1 MKPAPAQRGRTAIAS
16 AAIVLWLAFILA
28 CTIIISRSQFTTD
41 LSAFLPRSPTP
52 AQQLL
57 LDQIRDGLASRLIL
71 VGIEG
76 ADASTRARLSKQI
89 AQRLRA
95 DPAFVAVNNG
105 EPVSAER
112 DRAYLFNNRY
122 LLSPAVTPARF
133 SVDGLHAALSDSI
146 DLLASPAGL
155 LVKSL
160 LPRDPTG
167 EMVHLLGQFD
177 SGTRP
182 QQIDGAWAS
191 RDGAR
196 ALMLMQ
202 TRASGSDT
210 DAQQRAMA
218 AIRQAFAT
226 ASNGHGKSATPD
238 YETRHDRSPHPGPPP
253 QAGEGGDG
261 SLREFHVNATPSARL
276 VMTGPGVF
284 SVTSRDTIK
293 SQVSRLA
300 IISIVLIAALLLM
313 VYRSFTA
320 LALGFLPVIS
330 GALAGIAAVSLGF
343 GAVHGI
349 TLGFGTALIGEAVDY
364 SIYLFVQS
372 EQGGS
377 DQQHWIKRFW
387 PTIRLGV
394 LTSIFGFA
402 ALLLSGFP
410 GLAQLGLYS
419 IAGLIAAATVTRF
432 VLPHLLPANFR
443 IHDVSAVGLVL
454 SRLVQRAPALRWA
467 AAILLL
473 AACAILVE
481 HRDSLWND
489 KISSLSPVSQ
499 ADVALD
505 TSLRADMGAPDVRYL
520 VVVSGAS
527 RESVLQFS
535 EQVSTIL
542 QTQVDQGELAG
553 FESPSRYLPSTATQ
567 RARQASLPPPDVL
580 EIRLAQAV
588 QGLPVRAQR
597 FAPFL
602 ADVAAARSQPLLQA
616 ADLEQTSMA
625 MAVDALLIQQAHH
638 WRALLPLTAP
648 EGAGIDANRIRA
660 ALSATGLPNV
670 LLVDMKAESDRL
682 YSGYLHEAIRLS
694 LGGLVAIIGLLLFV
708 FRSPMRV
715 ARIIAPLAAA
725 VITVTA
731 GLALFGQQMI
741 ILHLVG
747 LLLVVAV
754 GSNYALFFDR
764 ADHRLPPDE
773 GAMVEAKPSGR
784 AISPRTL
791 ASMLFA
797 SLTTVAGFGLLMFS
811 NVSIL
816 QAMGVTVAP
825 GVLLALMYSAIF
837 ARRSHV

>member
-1 MKPAPAQRGRTAIAS
+1 
-16 AAIVLWLAFILA
+16 LWLAFILA
-28 CTIIISRSQFTTD
+28 CGIIISRSQVTTD

-57 LDQIRDGLASRLIL
+57 LEQIRDGLASRLIL

-76 ADASTRARLSKQI
+76 ADAPTRARLSKQI

-95 DPAFVAVNNG
+95 EPAFVTVNNG

-112 DRAYLFNNRY
+112 DRAFLFDNRY

-167 EMVHLLGQFD
+167 EMVQLLDQLN

-182 QQIDGAWAS
+182 QMVDGAWAS

-218 AIRQAFAT
+218 AIRQAFDT
-226 ASNGHGKSATPD
+226 APGATP
-238 YETRHDRSPHPGPPP
+238 
-253 QAGEGGDG
+253 A
-261 SLREFHVNATPSARL
+261 AKL

-293 SQVSRLA
+293 TQVSRLS
-300 IISIVLIAALLLM
+300 IIGVVIIASLLLL

-343 GAVHGI
+343 GVVHGI

-364 SIYLFVQS
+364 SIYLFLQS
-372 EQGGS
+372 ERGGS
-377 DQQHWIKRFW
+377 DQQIWIKRFW
-387 PTIRLGV
+387 PTVRLGV

-402 ALLLSGFP
+402 SLLLSGFP

-432 VLPHLLPANFR
+432 VLPYLLPMNFR
-443 IHDVSAVGLVL
+443 VHEVSAIGLVL
-454 SRLVQRAPALRWA
+454 SRLVQRAAALRWA

-473 AACAILVE
+473 AACAILVG
-481 HRDSLWND
+481 HRASLWDD
-489 KISSLSPVSQ
+489 KISSLSPVAQ

-505 TSLRADMGAPDVRYL
+505 ASLRADMGAPDVRYL

-527 RESVLQFS
+527 RESVLRSS

-567 RARQASLPPPDVL
+567 RASQASLPSPAVL
-580 EIRLAQAV
+580 QTRLAQAV
-588 QGLPVRAQR
+588 QGLPVRAQL
-597 FAPFL
+597 FTPFL

-625 MAVDALLIQQAHH
+625 MAVDALLIQQGNH
-638 WRALLPLTAP
+638 WSALLPLTAP
-648 EGAGIDANRIRA
+648 KGAGINASRIRA
-660 ALSATGLPNV
+660 ALSTTGATGLPNV
-670 LLVDMKAESDRL
+670 LFVDMKAESDQL
-682 YSGYLHEAIRLS
+682 YSGYLHEAILLS
-694 LGGLVAIIGLLLFV
+694 LGGLVAIIGLLLLV
-708 FRSPMRV
+708 LRSPMRV
-715 ARIIAPLAAA
+715 VRIIAPLAAA

-731 GLALFGQQMI
+731 GLAVFGQQLI

-764 ADHRLPPDE
+764 ADHPDETTSHSTDETPSHSTRLSKNDNQVAGYKPASGQVAGYVPSGE
-773 GAMVEAKPSGR
+773 GAMAEPKQIYHT
-784 AISPRTL
+784 ISPRTL

-797 SLTTVAGFGLLMFS
+797 NLTTVAGFGLLSFS
-811 NVSIL
+811 NLSIL

-825 GVLLALMYSAIF
+825 GVILALIYSAIF
-837 ARRSHV
+837 ARQPNA

>member
-1 MKPAPAQRGRTAIAS
+1 VRSGAARRGRTAIARTS
-16 AAIVLWLAFILA
+16 IVLWLAFILA
-28 CTIIISRSQFTTD
+28 CGIIVSRSQFTTD

-57 LDQIRDGLASRLIL
+57 LEQIRDGLASRLIL

-76 ADASTRARLSKQI
+76 ADASTRARLSKQT
-89 AQRLRA
+89 ARRLRA
-95 DPAFVAVNNG
+95 DPAFVTVNNG
-105 EPVSAER
+105 EAASAGR
-112 DRAYLFNNRY
+112 DRAFLFGNRY

-133 SVDGLHAALSDSI
+133 SVEGLHAALSDSI

-167 EMVHLLGQFD
+167 EMVQLLDQQN

-182 QQIDGAWAS
+182 QKIDGAWAS

-218 AIRQAFAT
+218 AIRQAFDT
-226 ASNGHGKSATPD
+226 APGATP
-238 YETRHDRSPHPGPPP
+238 
-253 QAGEGGDG
+253 AAK
-261 SLREFHVNATPSARL
+261 LA
-276 VMTGPGVF
+276 MTGPGVF
-284 SVTSRDTIK
+284 SVTSRNTIK

-300 IISIVLIAALLLM
+300 IIGVAIIAALLLL

-343 GAVHGI
+343 GVVHGI

-364 SIYLFVQS
+364 SIYLFLQS

-377 DQQHWIKRFW
+377 NQQNWIKRFW
-387 PTIRLGV
+387 PTVRLGV

-402 ALLLSGFP
+402 SLLLSGFP

-443 IHDVSAVGLVL
+443 IHDVSAIGLVL
-454 SRLVQRAPALRWA
+454 SRLVRRAAALRWA
-467 AAILLL
+467 AVILVL
-473 AACAILVE
+473 AACAILVL
-481 HRDSLWND
+481 HRASLWND
-489 KISSLSPVSQ
+489 QISSLSPVSQ

-505 TSLRADMGAPDVRYL
+505 ASLRADMGASDVRYL
-520 VVVSGAS
+520 VVATGAS
-527 RESVLQFS
+527 RESVLQAS
-535 EQVSTIL
+535 EQVSTVL

-553 FESPSRYLPSTATQ
+553 FESPSRYLPSTTTQ
-567 RARQASLPPPDVL
+567 RARQDSLPSPAEL
-580 EIRLAQAV
+580 ETRLKQAV
-588 QGLPVRAQR
+588 QGLPVRAQL
-597 FAPFL
+597 FTPFL

-616 ADLEQTSMA
+616 ADLDRTSMA
-625 MAVDALLIQQAHH
+625 MAVAALLIRQGEH
-638 WRALLPLTAP
+638 WSALLPLTAP
-648 EGAGIDANRIRA
+648 KGVSINASRIRA
-660 ALSATGLPNV
+660 ALGTAGLPDV
-670 LLVDMKAESDRL
+670 LFVDMKAESDQL
-682 YSGYLHEAIRLS
+682 YSGYLHEAIQLS
-694 LGGLVAIIGLLLFV
+694 LGGLVAIIGLLLLV
-708 FRSPMRV
+708 LRSPMRV
-715 ARIIAPLAAA
+715 IRIIAPLVAA

-731 GLALFGQQMI
+731 GLAVFGQQLI

-764 ADHRLPPDE
+764 ADHPLATPLDH
-773 GAMVEAKPSGR
+773 

-797 SLTTVAGFGLLMFS
+797 SVTTVAGFGLLAFS
-811 NVSIL
+811 NLSLL
-816 QAMGVTVAP
+816 QAMGITVAP
-825 GVLLALMYSAIF
+825 GVILALIYSAIF
-837 ARRSHV
+837 ARQSNA

>member
-1 MKPAPAQRGRTAIAS
+1 VKQIPAQRGHTATARI
-16 AAIVLWLAFILA
+16 AIVLWLAVMLA
-28 CTIIISRSQFTTD
+28 CGIVISRSRVTTD
-41 LSAFLPRSPTP
+41 LSAFLPRSPTA

-57 LDQIRDGLASRLIL
+57 LEQIRDGLASRLIL

-76 ADASTRARLSKQI
+76 ADASTRARQSKQI
-89 AQRLRA
+89 APRLRA
-95 DPAFVAVNNG
+95 DPAFITVDNG

-112 DRAYLFNNRY
+112 DRAFLFDHRY
-122 LLSPAVTPARF
+122 LLSPAVVPARF

-155 LVKSL
+155 LLKSL

-167 EMVHLLGQFD
+167 EMAQLLGQLN
-177 SGTRP
+177 SGARP
-182 QQIDGAWAS
+182 KMVDGAWAS

-202 TRASGSDT
+202 TRASGSDI

-218 AIRQAFAT
+218 AIRQAFDA
-226 ASNGHGKSATPD
+226 ASGA
-238 YETRHDRSPHPGPPP
+238 SP
-253 QAGEGGDG
+253 A
-261 SLREFHVNATPSARL
+261 AKL

-284 SVTSRDTIK
+284 SVSSRDTIK
-293 SQVSRLA
+293 SQVGRLA
-300 IISIVLIAALLLM
+300 IVGIVLIAALLLM

-343 GAVHGI
+343 GVVHGI

-364 SIYLFVQS
+364 SIYLLLQS
-372 EQGGS
+372 EQVGS
-377 DQQHWIKRFW
+377 DQKNWIKRFW

-394 LTSIFGFA
+394 LTSICGFA
-402 ALLLSGFP
+402 SLLLSGFP

-419 IAGLIAAATVTRF
+419 IAGLLVAATVTRF
-432 VLPHLLPANFR
+432 VLPHLLPSNLR
-443 IHDVSAVGLVL
+443 LHDISAVGLVL
-454 SRLVQRAPALRWA
+454 ARLVQRAAALRWA
-467 AAILLL
+467 ALMLVL
-473 AACAILVE
+473 AACAVLVL
-481 HRDSLWND
+481 HRASLWND

-527 RESVLQFS
+527 RESVLRSS
-535 EQVSTIL
+535 EQVSTVL

-553 FESPSRYLPSTATQ
+553 FESPSRYLPSAATQ
-567 RARQASLPPPDVL
+567 RARQSSLPAPDEL
-580 EIRLAQAV
+580 ETRLAQAV
-588 QGLPVRAQR
+588 RGLPLRAQLL
-597 FAPFL
+597 APFL

-625 MAVDALLIQQAHH
+625 MAVSALLIRQGDH
-638 WRALLPLTAP
+638 WSALLPLTAP
-648 EGAGIDANRIRA
+648 KGADINAGRIRA
-660 ALSATGLPNV
+660 ALSTAGATGLPDA
-670 LLVDMKAESDRL
+670 LFVDMKAESDQL
-682 YSGYLHEAIRLS
+682 YSGYLHEAILLS
-694 LGGLVAIIGLLLFV
+694 LGGLVAIIALLLLAL
-708 FRSPMRV
+708 RSPLRV
-715 ARIIAPLAAA
+715 VRIIAPLAAA

-731 GLALFGQQMI
+731 GLAVFGQQLI

-764 ADHRLPPDE
+764 ADHPPMAE
-773 GAMVEAKPSGR
+773 SGPMSHR
-784 AISPRTL
+784 ISPRTL

-797 SLTTVAGFGLLMFS
+797 NLTTVAGFGVLSFS
-811 NVSIL
+811 GVSIL
-816 QAMGVTVAP
+816 QALGTTVAP
-825 GVLLALMYSAIF
+825 GVILALIYSAIF
-837 ARRSHV
+837 ARQSDA

>member
-1 MKPAPAQRGRTAIAS
+1 M
-16 AAIVLWLAFILA
+16 WLAFILA
-28 CTIIISRSQFTTD
+28 CGIIISRSQFTTD

-57 LDQIRDGLASRLIL
+57 LDQITDGLASRLIL
-71 VGIEG
+71 VGIAG
-76 ADASTRARLSKQI
+76 ADAPTRARLSKQI
-89 AQRLRA
+89 AQHLRA
-95 DPAFVAVNNG
+95 DPAFASVNNG

-112 DRAYLFNNRY
+112 DRAFLFNNRY

-167 EMVHLLGQFD
+167 EMVQLLDQLNG
-177 SGTRP
+177 GTRP
-182 QQIDGAWAS
+182 RMVDGAWAS

-196 ALMLMQ
+196 ALMLIQ
-202 TRASGSDT
+202 TRASGADT

-218 AIRQAFAT
+218 VIRQAFDT
-226 ASNGHGKSATPD
+226 APSATP
-238 YETRHDRSPHPGPPP
+238 
-253 QAGEGGDG
+253 A
-261 SLREFHVNATPSARL
+261 AKL

-293 SQVSRLA
+293 SQVSRLS
-300 IISIVLIAALLLM
+300 IISVALIATLLLL

-372 EQGGS
+372 DQGGS
-377 DQQHWIKRFW
+377 DQQDWIKRFW

-402 ALLLSGFP
+402 SLLLSGFP

-419 IAGLIAAATVTRF
+419 IAGLIAAATVTRC
-432 VLPHLLPANFR
+432 VLPHLLSANFR
-443 IHDVSAVGLVL
+443 IHDVSAIGLVL
-454 SRLVQRAPALRWA
+454 SRLVQRAAALRWA

-473 AACAILVE
+473 AACAILVQ
-481 HRDSLWND
+481 HRASLWND
-489 KISSLSPVSQ
+489 QISSLSPVSQ
-499 ADVALD
+499 ADLALD
-505 TSLRADMGAPDVRYL
+505 ASLRADMGAPDVRYL

-527 RESVLQFS
+527 QESVLQSS
-535 EQVSTIL
+535 EQVSTVL

-553 FESPSRYLPSTATQ
+553 FESPSRYLPSIATQ
-567 RARQASLPPPDVL
+567 RARQASLPHSTEL
-580 EIRLAQAV
+580 ETRLAQAV
-588 QGLPVRAQR
+588 QGLPVRAQL

-616 ADLEQTSMA
+616 SDLEQTSMA
-625 MAVDALLIQQAHH
+625 MALDALLIQRDRH
-638 WRALLPLTAP
+638 WSVLLPLTAP
-648 EGAGIDANRIRA
+648 EGVSINASRIRA
-660 ALSATGLPNV
+660 ALSATGLSSV
-670 LLVDMKAESDRL
+670 LFVDMKAESDRL
-682 YSGYLHEAIRLS
+682 YSGYLHEAILLS
-694 LGGLVAIIGLLLFV
+694 LGGLVALIGLLLWV

-715 ARIIAPLAAA
+715 LRIVAPLAAA

-731 GLALFGQQMI
+731 GLAVFGQQLI

-747 LLLVVAV
+747 LLLVVAI

-764 ADHRLPPDE
+764 ADHPPGE
-773 GAMVEAKPSGR
+773 GAMVEAKPI
-784 AISPRTL
+784 AHTISPRTL

-797 SLTTVAGFGLLMFS
+797 NLTTVAGFGLLAFS

-825 GVLLALMYSAIF
+825 GVILALIYSAIF
-837 ARRSHV
+837 ARKAHA